1 MVQSNELYRE
11 LGGIDLLTIQQKVEK
26 EKIEPEQPK
35 NKETETKR
43 IVQNPQ
49 KPKKQDQSEPKSKL
63 LQWVDEQL
71 SYGGY

>member
-11 LGGIDLLTIQQKVEK
+11 LGGTDLLTIQQKVEK
-26 EKIEPEQPK
+26 EKIELEQPK
-35 NKETETKR
+35 KETETKG